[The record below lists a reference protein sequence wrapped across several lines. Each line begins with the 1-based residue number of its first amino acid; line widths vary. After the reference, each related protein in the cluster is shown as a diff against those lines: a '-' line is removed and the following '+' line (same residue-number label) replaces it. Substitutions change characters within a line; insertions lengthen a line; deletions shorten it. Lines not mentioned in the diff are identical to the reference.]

1 MQTTDIVM
9 DTAGNRL
16 PLLRRSIEAIFER
29 TTSPYRLRVIDD
41 ASTDGTAAY
50 LRKLYRKGKTGR
62 PLIRRKRLGIPANW
76 NAIPRMTASDIVVYT
91 NGDVLCPKTNPDW
104 LVFGLKALAR
114 NPDIGMLS
122 LNSPMCN
129 AKRVLKIIS
138 RSRKGVVITDRVPSF
153 FLFIRRDLMLKIRLP
168 KVGGKIVGIP
178 MTETYAKIDHMW
190 SRMARRHGYQ
200 VGYLSGIY
208 CWHFGTHS
216 LRNDRNLSHWI
227 HRPMNPD
234 TLEPQKRFKG

>member
-9 DTAGNRL
+9 DTTGNRL
-16 PLLRRSIEAIFER
+16 PLLRRSVEAILER

-62 PLIRRKRLGIPANW
+62 PLIRKRRLGIPANW
-76 NAIPRMTASDIVVYT
+76 NAIPRMTTSGIVVYT

-129 AKRVLKIIS
+129 AKKVLRIEG
-138 RSRKGVVITDRVPSF
+138 RRKGIVLTDRVPSF
-153 FLFIRRDLMLKIRLP
+153 FLFVRRELMLKIRLP
-168 KVGGKIVGIP
+168 KIGGKIAGIP
-178 MTETYAKIDHMW
+178 MTVTYAKIDHMW
-190 SRMARRHGYQ
+190 SRMARHYGYK
-200 VGYLSGIY
+200 VGYLSGVY

-216 LRNDRNLSHWI
+216 LRTGRNLSHWI
-227 HRPMNPD
+227 HQPLNLD
-234 TLEPQKRFKG
+234 TLEPEKRYRGQ